1 MRCGQEEQMKSLVW
15 ELLVE
20 MIVEEMIVEEMDW
33 KDEVLVVQP

>member
-20 MIVEEMIVEEMDW
+20 MIVEEMIVEETDW